1 MNDRH
6 PSGTAQ
12 DATYDG
18 YSTTSFATDPLFG
31 DLAGPDSYD
40 TGSYGHV
47 QHSGQW
53 YGADGQHQQQQYAS
67 PADPYATSSYETHGT
82 HGTGGYD
89 TSGLWTDPGHGQQ
102 HTGQWDTQSY
112 TGHGHTG
119 FDGASEF
126 GTQTFD
132 ATGFQHPG
140 YDATSAGFPA
150 ATPDYTGYTDHT
162 ATTTSTFEAS
172 AFETSSFEAP
182 AFETPGFE
190 TPGFET
196 GSFQSG
202 GYETPAHGTATFD
215 TPGYDTPNYDTSG
228 FETPGFDSPGFDHS
242 ALLGSTSYDTG
253 AYDATAWNS
262 AGAETRTAQTAQ
274 PAQDTLHAH
283 VPDQY
288 VPEDAYDAADT
299 PAATPAD
306 AEQHEHPA
314 DVDAEE
320 QPNPWEPELARA
332 AATRSAPRGR
342 AAARRRTPAKR
353 SALLTVAVPSV
364 CAIGVAGV
372 AAASVGGLGGEEPK
386 ETKAAAA
393 PDVQTV
399 KPSVANNKLD
409 TQLRGLS
416 ADAGDFA
423 DRASRTQERID
434 LKAKQEADR
443 KKAAE
448 EAAAKE
454 AARPKFALP
463 VSAHGLSAYFGQA
476 GINWMSSHTG
486 IDFPVSYV
494 PVMAATDG
502 TVRTQFNTAY
512 GNMAIVTAKDGTE
525 TWYCHLSRH
534 TVLSGPVKAG
544 DVIATSGDSGNS
556 TGPHLH
562 FEVHPGGGAAV
573 DPLPWLR
580 SHGLDPT

>member
-6 PSGTAQ
+6 PSGTAH

-31 DLAGPDSYD
+31 DLAGTDPYD

-47 QHSGQW
+47 QDSGQW
-53 YGADGQHQQQQYAS
+53 YGADGQHQQQQYAQA
-67 PADPYATSSYETHGT
+67 ADPYATSSYET

-89 TSGLWTDPGHGQQ
+89 TSGLWTDTGYGQQ
-102 HTGQWDTQSY
+102 QTGQWDTQSY
-112 TGHGHTG
+112 TGHTG
-119 FDGASEF
+119 FDGTSEF

-132 ATGFQHPG
+132 ASGFQHPG
-140 YDATSAGFPA
+140 YDSTSAGFPA
-150 ATPDYTGYTDHT
+150 ATADYTDY
-162 ATTTSTFEAS
+162 AATTSTFDAS
-172 AFETSSFEAP
+172 AYETSSFETSSFETSSFEAP
-182 AFETPGFE
+182 GFDAAN
-190 TPGFET
+190 FET
-196 GSFQSG
+196 GSFPG
-202 GYETPAHGTATFD
+202 AGHETPAHGTATFD
-215 TPGYDTPNYDTSG
+215 APGFETSG
-228 FETPGFDSPGFDHS
+228 FDSAGLDSAGFDHS
-242 ALLGSTSYDTG
+242 TLLGTTSYDTG

-262 AGAETRTAQTAQ
+262 AGTETRTAQAA
-274 PAQDTLHAH
+274 PSAQDTLHAH

-288 VPEDAYDAADT
+288 VPEDAYDAADSLAT
-299 PAATPAD
+299 SPAPAPAD
-306 AEQHEHPA
+306 AEQ
-314 DVDAEE
+314 DDATDAGDTAGGEE

-332 AATRSAPRGR
+332 AAPRSAPRGR

-393 PDVQTV
+393 PDVKTV

-448 EAAAKE
+448 EAARKE

-463 VSAHGLSAYFGQA
+463 VSARGLSAYFGQA

-502 TVRTQFNTAY
+502 TVRTQWNSAY

>member
-1 MNDRH
+1 MAGSAD
-6 PSGTAQ
+6 PYATGAYPTGTYATG
-12 DATYDG
+12 TYDTG
-18 YSTTSFATDPLFG
+18 T
-31 DLAGPDSYD
+31 YD
-40 TGSYGHV
+40 TGSYGQVHD
-47 QHSGQW
+47 SGQW
-53 YGADGQHQQQQYAS
+53 YAADGQHQQGQYA
-67 PADPYATSSYETHGT
+67 ATAQPYASSYE
-82 HGTGGYD
+82 TGGYD
-89 TSGLWTDPGHGQQ
+89 TGSWDGAGYGQQ
-102 HTGQWDTQSY
+102 QTGQWETQGHDGQQGEAAFVHLPHQGFETQTFGTGTFETGTAFDTGAFG
-112 TGHGHTG
+112 TGALQAEAFATQTFPAQTG
-119 FDGASEF
+119 FETQAFETQAF
-126 GTQTFD
+126 ETQTFD
-132 ATGFQHPG
+132 AQAF
-140 YDATSAGFPA
+140 DAQ
-150 ATPDYTGYTDHT
+150 
-162 ATTTSTFEAS
+162 
-172 AFETSSFEAP
+172 AFETQSFDAQ
-182 AFETPGFE
+182 AVFET
-190 TPGFET
+190 
-196 GSFQSG
+196 Q
-202 GYETPAHGTATFD
+202 TFD
-215 TPGYDTPNYDTSG
+215 S
-228 FETPGFDSPGFDHS
+228 SV
-242 ALLGSTSYDTG
+242 LLQDPAYDTG
-253 AYDATAWNS
+253 AHDATAWNS
-262 AGAETRTAQTAQ
+262 AGA
-274 PAQDTLHAH
+274 DTPLDAHDQGHAH

-288 VPEDAYDAADT
+288 VPDQYTPEDAVAEHAAESDREDDAQPQYDA
-299 PAATPAD
+299 
-306 AEQHEHPA
+306 EH
-314 DVDAEE
+314 
-320 QPNPWEPELARA
+320 PNPWEPEAAARA
-332 AATRSAPRGR
+332 DEPRTPARPAPRGGR
-342 AAARRRTPAKR
+342 AASRRRTPAKR

-372 AAASVGGLGGEEPK
+372 AAASVGGSNLLGGDDAK

-434 LKAKQEADR
+434 LKAKQEAER

-448 EAAAKE
+448 EAARKE

-463 VSAHGLSAYFGQA
+463 VKQHGLSAYFGQA

-486 IDFPVSYV
+486 IDFPVSYA

-502 TVRTQFNTAY
+502 TVRTQFNSAY

-556 TGPHLH
+556 TGPHMH